1 MQRISRFL
9 FFEQGFDDIIL
20 ADFLLGLLSTQLNP
34 FKSLLDPFLVASK
47 SAFKRKRLDQRR
59 VIVLPEKV
67 RIFENIICNEEKRGQ
82 VYMLERQEILNKKFE
97 LEHIPI
103 EDWAEKTLRRS
114 FKTMTFVV
122 EHSAGLKEMQRKIE
136 EEGNDGDS
144 SSDALVYFR

>member
-82 VYMLERQEILNKKFE
+82 VYMLERQEILNKKF
-97 LEHIPI
+97 
-103 EDWAEKTLRRS
+103 
-114 FKTMTFVV
+114 
-122 EHSAGLKEMQRKIE
+122 
-136 EEGNDGDS
+136 
-144 SSDALVYFR
+144 